1 MNTYFLDY
9 RICGKVEIKSEEKK
23 KKEKKGIQTWLS
35 PGVIMNIVY

>member
-23 KKEKKGIQTWLS
+23 KKREKGN
-35 PGVIMNIVY
+35 PDMA